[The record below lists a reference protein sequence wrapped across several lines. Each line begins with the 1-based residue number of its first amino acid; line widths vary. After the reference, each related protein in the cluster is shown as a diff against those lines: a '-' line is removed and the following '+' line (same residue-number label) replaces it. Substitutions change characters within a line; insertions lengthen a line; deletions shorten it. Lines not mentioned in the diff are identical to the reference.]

1 MKLTVYSRNR
11 ILKTFEHWH
20 VPRDY
25 ADPMYNYL
33 VHGFNPGSCFTA
45 VLANDFYGAISKSH
59 PSNTVESL
67 KALTG
72 WIYDTVPRDARGN
85 YKAVDEWCYL
95 KDAERRLILERKELI
110 HTEQEEIMLTLKEV
124 PTQEP
129 ILY

>member
-11 ILKTFEHWH
+11 VFETFKRWE
-20 VPRDY
+20 VPKEV
-25 ADPMYNYL
+25 AEPMYNYL

-45 VLANDFYGAISKSH
+45 VLANDFHGAISRSH
-59 PSNTVESL
+59 PHNTVESL

-72 WIYDTVPRDARGN
+72 WIYDTVPRLARGN

-95 KDAERRLILERKELI
+95 KDAERRLILERKKLI

-124 PTQEP
+124 PTHEP
-129 ILY
+129 VLY